1 MVGGGRIV
9 GLRSVPFR
17 TGFSRSTPFW
27 EAVSRVSIPA
37 GEWSTSA
44 EPPGSEFSLLRRMSK
59 ARPIVLCDVDAAVGI
74 CLWLGQKLLKRLPI
88 VRFPAFQEAGR
99 CTLGGSALQ
108 RLVGHR

>member
-1 MVGGGRIV
+1 MEIKWHDIDSETGRRRFLCAERFAGDWRFRWKLQRRGDWTRGLQPTKAMWEIMGRPVGALG
-9 GLRSVPFR
+9 
-17 TGFSRSTPFW
+17 
-27 EAVSRVSIPA
+27 
-37 GEWSTSA
+37 
-44 EPPGSEFSLLRRMSK
+44 
-59 ARPIVLCDVDAAVGI
+59 VDAAAGI